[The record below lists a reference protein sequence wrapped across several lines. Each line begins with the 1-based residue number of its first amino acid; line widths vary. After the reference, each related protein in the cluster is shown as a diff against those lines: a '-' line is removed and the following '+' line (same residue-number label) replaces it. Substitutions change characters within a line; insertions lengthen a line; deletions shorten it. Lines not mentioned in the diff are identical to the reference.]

1 MSPVLACILQV
12 IVEEI
17 FQKNAKLE
25 REAELRR
32 TGVLSA
38 ATFDDYS
45 SLRAFL
51 PSEELRLLVSHYWIV
66 RWNIPEGVVYRP
78 TEVLAEP
85 AVNIFFMPDEAFLY
99 GLTTQTF
106 DYEAKESGV
115 MAGVTFQPGGFYPFW
130 GKSMSELPPHKS
142 DLQAVFPDATAVFSR
157 QLLQKDDKVIAE
169 EIEALIRKK
178 HVVAS
183 PHIATINAIANA
195 VNFDQRLRSIQEVS
209 YYFKIPKRTLQH
221 LFQREVGVSLKWV
234 IMRARMLEVLQQA
247 YEQPSVDWVRI
258 ANDLGYNSQAH
269 FITDFKRATGQTPAT
284 FKKGGW

>member
-1 MSPVLACILQV
+1 M
-12 IVEEI
+12 EEI
-17 FQKNAKLE
+17 FQKTAKSE

-51 PSEELRLLVSHYWIV
+51 PSEELRSLISHYWIV
-66 RWNIPEGVVYRP
+66 RWNIPEGTTYRP

-106 DYEAKESGV
+106 DYEAKARGV
-115 MAGVTFQPGGFYPFW
+115 MAGATFQPGGFYPFY
-130 GKSMSELPPHKS
+130 GKSMDELPPHKS
-142 DLQAVFPDATAVFSR
+142 DLQTIFSGATATFSR
-157 QLLQKDDKVIAE
+157 QLLQKDDEAIAK
-169 EIEALIRKK
+169 EIETLIQQKDVK
-178 HVVAS
+178 IS
-183 PHIATINAIANA
+183 PHIGTITAVINA
-195 VNFDQRLRSIQEVS
+195 VNFGQKLRGIQDVS
-209 YYFKIPKRTLQH
+209 SHFKIPERTLQY

-234 IMRARMLEVLQQA
+234 IMRARMIEALQEA
-247 YEQPSVDWVRI
+247 YEQPVIDWARI
-258 ANDLGYNSQAH
+258 ASDLGYSSQAH

-284 FKKGGW
+284 FRKQS